1 MLDNIL
7 LTALSN
13 AGSKTLFND
22 VFIRPEQVVHF
33 LQCEIFCLAVL
44 KFRSLPLKKLWA
56 WLVSV
61 ACTQTGQ
68 QRLMATGLLLRVL
81 LVSR

>member
-1 MLDNIL
+1 MIALQML
-7 LTALSN
+7 LSKQGKN
-13 AGSKTLFND
+13 FVD
-22 VFIRPEQVVHF
+22 IF
-33 LQCEIFCLAVL
+33 LEKFFRTTRTKKLKSLSTSVL

-61 ACTQTGQ
+61 ACTQTGE

>member
-1 MLDNIL
+1 MIALQML
-7 LTALSN
+7 LSKQGEN
-13 AGSKTLFND
+13 FVD
-22 VFIRPEQVVHF
+22 IF
-33 LQCEIFCLAVL
+33 LEKFFRTTRTKKLESLSTSAL

-61 ACTQTGQ
+61 ACTQTGE

>member
-1 MLDNIL
+1 MIALQML
-7 LTALSN
+7 LSKQGEN
-13 AGSKTLFND
+13 FVD
-22 VFIRPEQVVHF
+22 IF
-33 LQCEIFCLAVL
+33 LEKFFRTTRTKKLKSLSTSVL

-61 ACTQTGQ
+61 ACTQTGE